1 MAQILHRIHEKGGR
15 FLTED
20 GNGSN
25 EECSVPSRNW
35 VAVGYDKAVDKTR
48 HRLRVKRLS
57 SSSGK
62 TSDPRAADPIQMQGG
77 RVELDST
84 EVETGS
90 SNEKAPAPKS
100 QEGQVKLD
108 SPEVGTGSNAKA
120 PTLFMSEQLEVLEER
135 SLFDLSVFG
144 SVLDGELAKEAE
156 DDLCGKEI
164 DIDSILSWSGPPDL
178 QTKSSAGPGSSACP
192 GIQESPQPEAFLRGT
207 GDSPGW
213 ELEGPA
219 ATSLDSHR
227 QCSDIEPLQSQYKR
241 HMQLSRSTVKSS
253 HAVGDEAHSES
264 MCNFQNLQDLT
275 LSSDTSKLR
284 SMPSPVSDHVET
296 NLRQWI
302 NENIPRGL
310 YSCSELN
317 DYIMTA
323 LSIAVKLAETLAG
336 ETILETELDSCS
348 ELSVKW
354 SAGRIVDITA
364 RKSLQ
369 LCGKPER
376 LASLGKILYELFSGR
391 VPPSRTDKMQTGS
404 GGEPDSEVDKILAL
418 LLRDGNARS
427 KRRTMEELDSQFDS
441 GGVVDRYHS
450 ELMTSLNDVGLPV
463 SLLDTIKN
471 LLDCCRSSELRTYE
485 LYSSFD
491 DVLVDLKLVRDNPD
505 CFLSGLGNS
514 PTVSIPS
521 KLYGRQHV
529 VEEIVRLYESDDC
542 SGLIVNGRAGVG
554 KSSLLLQVFTDISK
568 RDGRY
573 FLRAKFEQAGVNP
586 LAVIAS
592 MFDSLCD
599 AFLRDSHPHFRY
611 SVAAEL
617 ESALGSAGISA
628 LSSVIPSIS
637 RIVSSPVLGPDDQF
651 MNRAASLSYSFK
663 KLLEIVSSHSVPII
677 VLFDDLQFVSGD
689 YSQGCSGHTECL
701 VVLCTSGHHSL
712 LQNF

>member
-20 GNGSN
+20 DNGSN

-84 EVETGS
+84 EAETGS

-100 QEGQVKLD
+100 QEDKVKLD
-108 SPEVGTGSNAKA
+108 SAEVETGSNAKA
-120 PTLFMSEQLEVLEER
+120 PTLFMSEQLEALRER
-135 SLFDLSVFG
+135 SLSDLSAFG
-144 SVLDGELAKEAE
+144 SILDDEQFRR
-156 DDLCGKEI
+156 KEI

-227 QCSDIEPLQSQYKR
+227 QCSDIEPIQSQYKL
-241 HMQLSRSTVKSS
+241 HMQLSQSTVKSGS
-253 HAVGDEAHSES
+253 HAVGDEAHLEPLG
-264 MCNFQNLQDLT
+264 NFQNLQDLT

-323 LSIAVKLAETLAG
+323 LSIAVRLAETLAG

-404 GGEPDSEVDKILAL
+404 GGEPDSEVGKILA

-450 ELMTSLNDVGLPV
+450 ELMSSLNDVGLPV
-463 SLLDTIKN
+463 SLLGTIKN

-542 SGLIVNGRAGVG
+542 NGLIVNGRAGVG

-568 RDGRY
+568 RDGSY

-592 MFDSLCD
+592 MFDALCD
-599 AFLRDSHPHFRY
+599 AFVRDSHAHTRH

-617 ESALGSAGISA
+617 ESALGPAGISA
-628 LSSVIPSIS
+628 LLSVIPSIS
-637 RIVSSPVLGPDDQF
+637 RIVSSPALGPDDQF

-677 VLFDDLQFVSGD
+677 VLVDDLQFVSRGNL
-689 YSQGCSGHTECL
+689 SGLFGAH
-701 VVLCTSGHHSL
+701 
-712 LQNF
+712 